1 MKVGIT
7 ASLTNLSNLKSCY
20 SMTIKSLYR
29 DYFQKSR
36 VFLYPALEIK
46 RGVSVTPIQTY
57 VSWEGRYQPQ
67 DRKFICLY
75 NIREDEEFM
84 RFERIRL
91 TGNRLFHDFIQVE
104 EDMGIYVFDFGEMA
118 YDWDLFLKGK
128 YSQMGPVHKRKI
140 RDFYGSYS
148 SNYEYIDSFLE
159 PRRYYKVYSELLDV
173 DIDLLKEVG
182 ELCSKPNL
190 DDESL
195 VMTINPI
202 LNPEHL

>member
-1 MKVGIT
+1 
-7 ASLTNLSNLKSCY
+7 
-20 SMTIKSLYR
+20 MTIKSLYR

-57 VSWEGRYQPQ
+57 VGWEGHYQPQ

-75 NIREDEEFM
+75 NIRDDEEFM
-84 RFERIRL
+84 RFERTRL
-91 TGNRLFHDFIQVE
+91 TGNRLFHDFIQVD
-104 EDMGIYVFDFGEMA
+104 EDTGVYVFDFGEFG
-118 YDWDLFLKGK
+118 YDWECFLQGR
-128 YSQMGPVHKRKI
+128 YSKMGPIHKRKI

-148 SNYEYIDSFLE
+148 SNYEYIDSFLDP
-159 PRRYYKVYSELLDV
+159 PRYQKIYAELLDV

-190 DDESL
+190 EDEL
-195 VMTINPI
+195 LAMKINPI
-202 LNPEHL
+202 LKPEHL